1 MTLKEIACRN
11 LLRRKAKAGFVLSGL
26 VVGVSTVVAI
36 LGFGRAMT
44 HDINAKLER
53 YGANILV
60 VPHSESLNL
69 SYGGISLGGFSFETT
84 PIREAELKRLETI
97 KNAQN
102 IAALGPVVLGVV
114 EAAGRQTLLA
124 GMDMGRAGILKPWW
138 QMDGRLPVE
147 DGVLLGADAARLLNR
162 SAGDRLELKGR
173 SLRVDGVLRPTGSQ
187 DDQLIFSR
195 IDTAQDLLGKRG
207 EISMVEVAAL
217 CHDCPV
223 EDMVGQ
229 ISEALP
235 GTRVMAIQQVVKGRM
250 ETLAQLHKFAYGISA
265 VVLLVGSLVVLVT
278 MMGSV
283 RERTEEI
290 GIFRAV
296 GFRRRHVMGIV
307 FMEAGIV
314 SAIAGILGY
323 LLGTGAAAAALQI
336 FSPGR
341 PLTIPFEPGLAAG
354 AVLTAVFVGLAA
366 SAYPALFASRLD
378 PNEALRRL

>member
-1 MTLKEIACRN
+1 MTLKEIAFRN

-26 VVGVSTVVAI
+26 VIGVSTVVAI
-36 LGFGRAMT
+36 LGFGTAMT
-44 HDINAKLER
+44 HDINDKLER
-53 YGANILV
+53 YGANILIG
-60 VPHSESLNL
+60 PHSESLNL
-69 SYGGISLGGFSFETT
+69 SYGGVSLGGFSFETT
-84 PIREAELKRLETI
+84 PIQEGDVKRIRTI

-114 EAAGRQTLLA
+114 EVTGRQSLLA
-124 GMDMGRAGILKPWW
+124 GIDMNHAGILKPWW
-138 QMDGRLPVE
+138 QVNGKLP
-147 DGVLLGADAARLLNR
+147 DDDSLLLGADAARLLERNV
-162 SAGDRLELKGR
+162 GDRLDINGQSLAIAGILK
-173 SLRVDGVLRPTGSQ
+173 PTGSQ
-187 DDQLIFSR
+187 DDQLIFSKLE
-195 IDTAQDLLGKRG
+195 TGQALLDKRG

-217 CHDCPV
+217 CHNCPV
-223 EDMVGQ
+223 DDMVRQ
-229 ISEALP
+229 ISEVLP

-314 SAIAGILGY
+314 SAIAGVLGY
-323 LLGTGAAAAALQI
+323 LLGLGATAVALRL
-336 FSPGR
+336 FGSGR
-341 PLTIPFEPGLAAG
+341 SVTIPVDPGLAAG
-354 AVLTAVFVGLAA
+354 AVLMAVFVGLAA

-378 PNEALRRL
+378 PNEALRRI